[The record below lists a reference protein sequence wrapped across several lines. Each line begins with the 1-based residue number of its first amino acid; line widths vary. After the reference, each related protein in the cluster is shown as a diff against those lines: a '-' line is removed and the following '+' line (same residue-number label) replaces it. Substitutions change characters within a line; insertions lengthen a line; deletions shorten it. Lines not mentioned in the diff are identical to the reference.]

1 MTIELPKKKGED
13 MGEQKFIPEGW
24 EIRAKPITPYELEE
38 AYKTGEIIH
47 GLVTKCDSNYNLYVE
62 LGNNIQGIIPRE
74 EVEAINID
82 ETGFPKPNICAR

>member
-1 MTIELPKKKGED
+1 

-24 EIRAKPITPYELEE
+24 ENIVKPITPYELTKACE
-38 AYKTGEIIH
+38 TGEIMN
-47 GLVTKCDSNYNLYVE
+47 GLVTKCDTSYNLYVD
-62 LGNNIQGIIPRE
+62 LGNNLQGIIPRD